1 MTPEQDRAFMDCAI
15 TAGQRARYWSAPNPP
30 VGCVLVKEG
39 TVIGEGFTQPAGDA
53 HAEVMALQAARDA
66 GGSDACRGAT
76 AFVTLEPCSHQG
88 RTGPCVAALIEAGIE
103 RVVVA
108 VEDPNPQVAG
118 QGLSQLR
125 EAGIAV
131 EVGIGADAVEQ
142 DLAGFLLRM
151 RRGYGRITVKIATS
165 LDGRTAMASGESQ
178 WITGEL
184 ARQDVQRLRAESD
197 LIVTGVGTVLADDC
211 RLTLRSDALPL
222 SDDDKARALAHP
234 PARMVLDSRGRTP
247 SDAQVLQG
255 EPAILVVAQSSGDAS
270 TTSVHPLPANPEGR
284 IDLAEWIAFLRTQ
297 TFNEILVEAG
307 PTLSGA
313 LIREGWVDRLVLYQ
327 APKLLG
333 DSARPLATM
342 ALDRLGDAVELAFTE
357 VTRMGSDL
365 RIIAAPLRRGQN

>member
-1 MTPEQDRAFMDCAI
+1 MDCAI

-39 TVIGEGFTQPAGDA
+39 AIIGEGFTQPAGDA
-53 HAEVMALQAARDA
+53 HAEVVALQAAREA
-66 GGSDACRGAT
+66 GGTDACRGAT

-88 RTGPCVAALIEAGIE
+88 RTGPCAAALIEAGIE

-118 QGLSQLR
+118 QGLSRLR
-125 EAGIAV
+125 EAGIAA
-131 EVGIGADAVEQ
+131 EVGIGAEAVEQ

-222 SDDDKARALAHP
+222 ADEDKVRALAHP

-247 SDAQVLQG
+247 PDAQVLQG
-255 EPAILVVAQSSGDAS
+255 EPAILVVVQSSGDAP
-270 TTSVHPLPANPEGR
+270 TASVHQLPANPEGR
-284 IDLAEWIAFLRTQ
+284 IDLAEWIAFLRAQ
-297 TFNEILVEAG
+297 SYNEILVEAG

-313 LIREGWVDRLVLYQ
+313 LVREGWVDRLVLYQ

-342 ALDRLGDAVELAFTE
+342 ALDTLGDAVELAFTE

-365 RIIAAPLRRGQN
+365 RIIAAPQRRGQN